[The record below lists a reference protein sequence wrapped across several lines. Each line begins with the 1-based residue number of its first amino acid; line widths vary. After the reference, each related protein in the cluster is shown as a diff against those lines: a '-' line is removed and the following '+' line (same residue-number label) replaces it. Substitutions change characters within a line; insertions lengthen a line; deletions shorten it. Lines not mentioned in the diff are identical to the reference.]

1 MSTVGN
7 RLIWRYCV
15 VSEIETNFHVFST
28 YFLCNSCSEILEKH
42 CKLSFSYRNETAGT
56 AKIYGSFTNLWI
68 CDSKGY
74 DNL

>member
-7 RLIWRYCV
+7 RLIWHYCV
-15 VSEIETNFHVFST
+15 VLEIETNFHVFSN
-28 YFLCNSCSEILEKH
+28 YFSLKY
-42 CKLSFSYRNETAGT
+42 CKLSFSYRTETAGT
-56 AKIYGSFTNLWI
+56 AKIYGSLTKLWI